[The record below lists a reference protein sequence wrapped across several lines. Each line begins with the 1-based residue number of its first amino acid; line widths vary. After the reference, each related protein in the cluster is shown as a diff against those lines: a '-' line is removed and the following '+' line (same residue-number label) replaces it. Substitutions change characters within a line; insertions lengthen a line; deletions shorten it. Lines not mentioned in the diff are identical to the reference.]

1 MRAQRKRSITFP
13 VLCFLLIHLSFPS
26 LSWAEIGG
34 SPLSQEDQI
43 IHLLNRLGFGPRP
56 GDVEKVTKMGIQAYI
71 ERQLHPRT
79 VSDAVVERK
88 LAAFETLTM
97 SPKELNELY
106 PSARQMR
113 RLSDRSEST
122 DTARTDRR
130 RPATPD
136 REKES
141 SPEAM
146 SPDEAEEVIQKIQK
160 GTRRIR
166 QELSQARLIRA
177 VDSERQ
183 LQEVM
188 VDFWMNH
195 FNIFMP
201 KGLDRVYTTDFEENV
216 IRPQVFGNFEDLLM
230 ATAKS
235 PAMLFYL
242 DNWISS
248 APAEVMEERIS
259 QLRSAFGGGSGPRQR
274 GNRMTR
280 RQRAMIEERFQGA
293 RRVLGRAKGLNENYA
308 RELMELHTLGVDG
321 GYTQED
327 VIQVARA
334 LTGWTIQ
341 GPQQGG
347 GFHFQPV
354 LHEAGDKTVLGHH
367 LASGGIEEG
376 EQIIR
381 ILAHHPSTARF
392 ISSKLVRRFVADD
405 PPDELVDAA
414 SQTFLRTGGDIR
426 EVLKSIFNH
435 PLFFSPVYHQAKV
448 KKPLELVASSL
459 RSVSAQVSPT
469 RHLVNFMALMGEALY
484 LCQAPTGFPD
494 VASAWIN
501 TNTLLTRLNFSL
513 VLASSR
519 IPQVRIDLDSAAPL
533 FAQLRLPQPTEEQL
547 EQTRA
552 LLNEASVDDSRP
564 GRGRQ
569 IPLSHPVIQAAFM
582 LGSPK
587 FQKR

>member
-1 MRAQRKRSITFP
+1 MNSK
-13 VLCFLLIHLSFPS
+13 
-26 LSWAEIGG
+26 
-34 SPLSQEDQI
+34 
-43 IHLLNRLGFGPRP
+43 
-56 GDVEKVTKMGIQAYI
+56 
-71 ERQLHPRT
+71 
-79 VSDAVVERK
+79 
-88 LAAFETLTM
+88 
-97 SPKELNELY
+97 
-106 PSARQMR
+106 
-113 RLSDRSEST
+113 
-122 DTARTDRR
+122 
-130 RPATPD
+130 
-136 REKES
+136 
-141 SPEAM
+141 
-146 SPDEAEEVIQKIQK
+146 EAEEVVRKIQN
-160 GTRRIR
+160 GTRKIR

-177 VDSERQ
+177 VHSERQ

-259 QLRSAFGGGSGPRQR
+259 QLRNAFGLGPGRRQR
-274 GNRMTR
+274 GNRATR
-280 RQRAMIEERFQGA
+280 RQRAMVEERLQGTA
-293 RRVLGRAKGLNENYA
+293 RVLRRAKGLNENYA

-321 GYTQED
+321 GYSQED
-327 VIQVARA
+327 VIQVAKA

-347 GFHFQPV
+347 DFHFQPV
-354 LHEAGDKTVLGHH
+354 LHEAGDKMVLGRSIP
-367 LASGGIEEG
+367 SGGVEEG
-376 EQIIR
+376 EQLIR
-381 ILAHHPSTARF
+381 ILAHHPSTARL

-414 SQTFLRTGGDIR
+414 SQTFLRTGGEIR
-426 EVLKSIFNH
+426 EVLRSIFNH
-435 PLFFSPVYHQAKV
+435 PQFFSPDYHQAKV

-459 RSVSAQVSPT
+459 RAVSAQVSPT

-484 LCQAPTGFPD
+484 LCQEPTGYPD

-513 VLASSR
+513 VLAAGR
-519 IPQVRIDLDSAAPL
+519 IPQLRIDLASAAPL
-533 FAQLRLPQPTEEQL
+533 FEQLQLPEPTEEQL
-547 EQTRA
+547 DGIRS
-552 LLNEASVDDSRP
+552 LLREASLEGTPRRRERNV
-564 GRGRQ
+564 
-569 IPLSHPVIQAAFM
+569 PLTHPVIKAAFM
-582 LGSPK
+582 LGSPQ

>member
-1 MRAQRKRSITFP
+1 MRAQRKRSFLTLF
-13 VLCFLLIHLSFPS
+13 LCFLLVHLSLGSP
-26 LSWAEIGG
+26 SWAAVGDP
-34 SPLSQEDQI
+34 PLSEKAKI

-56 GDVEKVTKMGIQAYI
+56 GDIEKVAKMGIQAYI
-71 ERQLHPRT
+71 ERQLHPQT
-79 VSDAVVERK
+79 ISDPVVERK
-88 LAAFETLTM
+88 LAGFETLTM
-97 SPKELNELY
+97 TPQELNELY
-106 PSARQMR
+106 PSRQQLR
-113 RLSDRSEST
+113 RLADRSERSE
-122 DTARTDRR
+122 DSQAGRR
-130 RPATPD
+130 RPASPGQAM
-136 REKES
+136 EPS
-141 SPEAM
+141 SEAM
-146 SPDEAEEVIQKIQK
+146 DSEEAEEMIQKIQN

-177 VDSERQ
+177 VASERQ

-216 IRPQVFGNFEDLLM
+216 IRPRVFGSFEDLLM

-259 QLRSAFGGGSGPRQR
+259 QLRNAFGLGGGGRQR
-274 GNRMTR
+274 GDRLTR
-280 RQRAMIEERFQGA
+280 QQRAMIEERFQGA
-293 RRVLGRAKGLNENYA
+293 RRVLQRAKGLNENYA

-321 GYTQED
+321 GYSQED

-347 GFHFQPV
+347 NFYFQPV
-354 LHEAGDKTVLGHH
+354 LHAAGDKMLLGHGIP
-367 LASGGIEEG
+367 SGGIEEG
-376 EQIIR
+376 ERIIR
-381 ILAHHPSTARF
+381 LLAHHPSTARF

-405 PPDELVDAA
+405 PPDELVDTA
-414 SQTFLRTGGDIR
+414 SRTFVRTGGDIR
-426 EVLKSIFNH
+426 EVLRSTFDH
-435 PLFFSPVYHQAKV
+435 PRFFSLDYHQAKV

-459 RSVSAQVSPT
+459 RLVSAEASPT

-484 LCQAPTGFPD
+484 LCQDPTGYPD

-513 VLASSR
+513 VLAAGR
-519 IPQVRIDLDSAAPL
+519 IPQVRVDLESAAGL
-533 FAQLRLPQPTEEQL
+533 FEQLQLPQPTEEQL
-547 EQTRA
+547 QQTRA
-552 LLNEASVDDSRP
+552 LLNEASVEGAPRR
-564 GRGRQ
+564 RGRDV
-569 IPLSHPVIQAAFM
+569 PLTHPVIQAAFM
-582 LGSPK
+582 LGSPQ